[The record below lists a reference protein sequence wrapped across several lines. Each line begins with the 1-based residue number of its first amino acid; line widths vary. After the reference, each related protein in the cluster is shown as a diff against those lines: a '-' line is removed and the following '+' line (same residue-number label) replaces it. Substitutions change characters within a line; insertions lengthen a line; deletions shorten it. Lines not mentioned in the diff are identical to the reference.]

1 LKSFPH
7 YSPKSR
13 YRATDDHVNAY
24 FSRAIL
30 FVEGES
36 ELELFSNPFLR
47 TLFPDFRFID
57 VFKAMTDNM
66 VLAIMD
72 PKKVNTTTPYLCL
85 IDMDKV
91 VNYDI
96 STNSFKMKL
105 HIHDGNKEIFRY
117 RNKNQCEPYIYHHKK
132 RIDAMVK
139 KLKVHYY
146 RPFMSCSDYNYI
158 SLVKALHDYLLRYN
172 FFTFTTTIEG
182 AFINDYSYD
191 FALNFLEKNC
201 KSKSSFDNFNSYISE
216 LKVTDRTNLLRLVF
230 NGKSDLL
237 AKYNKIENMLPQ
249 DTNNIIKGVKLDSKT
264 SGWISKF
271 IDEYFKTNSKIDG
284 PFNPKSFYTY
294 ISDEKNRKS
303 VLMDFQ
309 RNFPELFKLMNNI
322 CGMLVK

>member
-1 LKSFPH
+1 
-7 YSPKSR
+7 
-13 YRATDDHVNAY
+13 
-24 FSRAIL
+24 
-30 FVEGES
+30 
-36 ELELFSNPFLR
+36 
-47 TLFPDFRFID
+47 
-57 VFKAMTDNM
+57 
-66 VLAIMD
+66 
-72 PKKVNTTTPYLCL
+72 
-85 IDMDKV
+85 
-91 VNYDI
+91 
-96 STNSFKMKL
+96 
-105 HIHDGNKEIFRY
+105 
-117 RNKNQCEPYIYHHKK
+117 
-132 RIDAMVK
+132 MVK